1 MTRKPSAS
9 QLYKQ
14 FEKAEAAYRAIPEV
28 EEKPFERAVDRA
40 VLLIA
45 QTPADTIGDMLLKIL
60 GSDWGQ
66 TLWSS
71 MQPNLGSAE
80 PTTKLLSPPHMG
92 SLLSVRPLV
101 RSHR

>member
-1 MTRKPSAS
+1 MVKICYQKTPGRARGRAQNGEKPSVS
-9 QLYKQ
+9 QLCKQ

-60 GSDWGQ
+60 RSDWGQ
-66 TLWSS
+66 ALWSS
-71 MQPNLGSAE
+71 MEPN
-80 PTTKLLSPPHMG
+80 
-92 SLLSVRPLV
+92 
-101 RSHR
+101 